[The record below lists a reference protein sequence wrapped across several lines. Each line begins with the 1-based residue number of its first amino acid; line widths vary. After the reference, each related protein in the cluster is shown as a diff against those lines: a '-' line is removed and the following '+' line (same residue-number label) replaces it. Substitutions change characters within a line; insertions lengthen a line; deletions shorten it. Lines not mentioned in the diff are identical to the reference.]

1 MVSLKKNV
9 YKYLLPNLLET
20 QRISYCWFLELGFIQ
35 ELENF
40 SAIRD
45 YLDELELNLS
55 AKFYK
60 IRHPKYS
67 LAEAKRRDTT
77 YSVRIYT
84 LVQLVY
90 LNNLTQTTENEVL
103 LCDIP
108 LMTNEGTF
116 LVNGIERIII
126 NQIVRSP
133 GIYYKTD
140 TDKQNYRFYTASL
153 ISNRGTW
160 VKFEIDKDDY
170 IHVKIDK
177 AKKISAY
184 IFLKAVGLTDQD
196 IFDHLK
202 HPEYFQKTFKEYE
215 SISLEDTFLEVH
227 NKLRPGEPATFKA
240 GQQIF
245 IHVSLIRNVMILV
258 VLDVIR
264 LINA

>member
-1 MVSLKKNV
+1 MFSVQKNV

-20 QRISYCWFLELGFIQ
+20 QRISFCWFLELGFIQ

-45 YLDELELNLS
+45 YMDELELNLS

-67 LAEAKRRDTT
+67 LAESKRRDTT

-84 LVQLVY
+84 LAQLVY

-116 LVNGIERIII
+116 LVNGIDRIII

-140 TDKQNYRFYTASL
+140 TDKQNFRFYTASL

-160 VKFEIDKDDY
+160 VKFEIDKDDF

-177 AKKISAY
+177 AKKNLCLYLFKSCWPY
-184 IFLKAVGLTDQD
+184 RSRNFPDFKTPRIFPKN
-196 IFDHLK
+196 F
-202 HPEYFQKTFKEYE
+202 
-215 SISLEDTFLEVH
+215 
-227 NKLRPGEPATFKA
+227 
-240 GQQIF
+240 
-245 IHVSLIRNVMILV
+245 
-258 VLDVIR
+258 
-264 LINA
+264 

>member
-1 MVSLKKNV
+1 MFDLKTNV

-20 QRISYCWFLELGFIQ
+20 QRISFCWFLEFGFLQ

-40 SAIRD
+40 SIIRD

-55 AKFYK
+55 AKYYK
-60 IRHPKYS
+60 IRQPKYTLS
-67 LAEAKRRDTT
+67 ESKARDTT

-84 LVQLVY
+84 LAQLIY
-90 LNNLTQTTENEVL
+90 LENPKETTEREVL

-140 TDKQNYRFYTASL
+140 VDKQNYRYYTASL

-160 VKFEIDKDDY
+160 VKFEMDKEDF

-177 AKKISAY
+177 AKKY
-184 IFLKAVGLTDQD
+184 QPMF
-196 IFDHLK
+196 F
-202 HPEYFQKTFKEYE
+202 
-215 SISLEDTFLEVH
+215 
-227 NKLRPGEPATFKA
+227 
-240 GQQIF
+240 
-245 IHVSLIRNVMILV
+245 
-258 VLDVIR
+258 
-264 LINA
+264 

>member
-1 MVSLKKNV
+1 MFSTKKNV

-20 QRISYCWFLELGFIQ
+20 QRISFCWFLELGFIQ

-55 AKFYK
+55 AKFYT
-60 IRHPKYS
+60 IRQPKYT

-84 LVQLVY
+84 RVQLIY
-90 LNNLTQTTENEVL
+90 LNDLNNTTENEVL

-133 GIYYKTD
+133 GIYYKTES
-140 TDKQNYRFYTASL
+140 DKQNFRYYTASL

-160 VKFEIDKDDY
+160 VKFEIDKDDV
-170 IHVKIDK
+170 INVKIDK

-184 IFLKAVGLTDQD
+184 VFLKAVGLTDHEIVTNLD
-196 IFDHLK
+196 
-202 HPEYFQKTFKEYE
+202 HPEYFQKTF
-215 SISLEDTFLEVH
+215 LVH
-227 NKLRPGEPATFKA
+227 FRM
-240 GQQIF
+240 
-245 IHVSLIRNVMILV
+245 HS
-258 VLDVIR
+258 
-264 LINA
+264 